1 MREYARRRRIC
12 ALAVNMRASRHLAA
26 NMRICRVCGYA
37 GDTRACIGEYAVC
50 LRACFFYLFACI
62 NLKRPSWTPSARMRM
77 RICEYARVCCV
88 CVCVCY
94 VCCVRMCAN
103 MRHYAPACTH
113 AFVRVHVCVSDCQ
126 HAHAALP
133 GNLCAHMPTWRFPA
147 NMRRL
152 RECDRH
158 ADVARA
164 CCMRRRTCTVLVTS
178 EPASKKEEEK
188 KVDSTRTSPVVTHP
202 STTRA

>member
-1 MREYARRRRIC
+1 MRVYA
-12 ALAVNMRASRHLAA
+12 
-26 NMRICRVCGYA
+26 
-37 GDTRACIGEYAVC
+37 
-50 LRACFFYLFACI
+50 
-62 NLKRPSWTPSARMRM
+62 
-77 RICEYARVCCV
+77 V
-88 CVCVCY
+88 CVCVCC
-94 VCCVRMCAN
+94 VCMCAN

-164 CCMRRRTCTVLVTS
+164 CCMRRRTCTVLVAS

-188 KVDSTRTSPVVTHP
+188 KSRQHSDFPGGHPPEYYPSLRLLNFAERTGYGVLSLRWP
-202 STTRA
+202 STLALSFSFALVPYNPKQP